1 MVFSRRR
8 FLCGATA
15 MGLSMPLFMRALE
28 AQAASTGKIIV
39 VVELNGGNDFFNT
52 VVPMTSSQYGVYN
65 DIRSNIALSASDL
78 AATMFDTNVSTAASG
93 ATEYA
98 LHPRMTA
105 LRQLYGT
112 GKLAILAGVG
122 LPSNAYGNTDHEQ
135 ARFAWSSGTI
145 NSFDVTETGWV
156 GSAFDQLGQK
166 GSLPSMIALNNSSP
180 IIMRAKTGAPLV
192 VNGNIQYFSPNTGSY
207 GTDSTN
213 RLNGLNTNDDY
224 ALASM
229 PAEFARATA
238 SETEEYVS
246 TVQSIFKSEPL
257 GDYSTQY
264 AFDPPSTTQSYS
276 PVKTQLEQ
284 VARVLLAGSSSK
296 AFWVSQGGYD
306 THGNQIANQAPILGE
321 FSEGVSQ
328 FWNYMLNKNPT
339 IAQNLIIMTIS
350 DFGRRP
356 NSNST
361 AGTDHGTATVSFVIG
376 GSVIGGLYGTYPS
389 LSALDGNGNVT
400 VPVDYRNQI
409 SDVCVALGAD
419 PTTIVGKVYPSLGM
433 FSS

>member
-28 AQAASTGKIIV
+28 AQASAAGKVVV

-52 VVPMTSSQYGVYN
+52 IVPISQSQYSYYN
-65 DIRSNIALSASDL
+65 DLRSNIALQMSEL
-78 AATMFDTNVSTAASG
+78 AATQFDPNPSTSAGAA
-93 ATEYA
+93 TTYA
-98 LHPRMTA
+98 FHPRMTG
-105 LRQLYGT
+105 LRSLYST
-112 GKLAILAGVG
+112 GKLAVLLGVG
-122 LPSNAYGNTDHEQ
+122 LPTNAYGNTDHEQ

-156 GSAFDQLGQK
+156 GSAFDQLGQT
-166 GSLPSMIALNNSSP
+166 GSLPAMISLNNSLP
-180 IIMRAKTGAPLV
+180 IIMRAKKGSPLV
-192 VNGNIQYFSPNTGSY
+192 INGNIQGFSPNTGSY
-207 GTDSTN
+207 GSDATT
-213 RLNGLNTNDDY
+213 RLNALNGNDGY
-224 ALASM
+224 ALASV

-238 SETEEYVS
+238 GETEEYVS
-246 TVQSIFKSEPL
+246 AIQAVYSSTPCN
-257 GDYSTQY
+257 DYSTQY
-264 AFDPPSTTQSYS
+264 AFNPPSTQTSYS
-276 PVKTQLEQ
+276 GVKTQFQQ
-284 VARVLLAGSSSK
+284 VARLLLSGSTSR

-328 FWNYMLNKNPT
+328 FWSYMLAKSPT
-339 IAQNLIIMTIS
+339 IANNLIIMTIS

-376 GSVIGGLYGTYPS
+376 GTVQGGVYGSYPA
-389 LSALDGNGNVT
+389 LNALDGNGNVL

-409 SDVCVALGAD
+409 SDVCVELGAD
-419 PTTIVGKVYPSLGM
+419 PTTIVGKQYPSLGM